1 MGSGTGSVVTSQ
13 NPRRIA
19 AAGVLAGGHLAA
31 AAATIGCGNNEGG
44 FATGGPDA
52 LVLWSP
58 ALDVSRDE
66 HFRRLLRGRAAV
78 AAYSPVEHVRPR
90 MPPVHIVHGERD
102 TLTPLSGARRF
113 CELVKAGGGR
123 CDLAE
128 YPRVGHLLTRN
139 LAEQERDFDPDSA
152 ARADGNTRQVA
163 FLTSLWLR

>member
-1 MGSGTGSVVTSQ
+1 M
-13 NPRRIA
+13 
-19 AAGVLAGGHLAA
+19 
-31 AAATIGCGNNEGG
+31 
-44 FATGGPDA
+44 
-52 LVLWSP
+52 WSP

-78 AAYSPVEHVRPR
+78 AASRRWEHVRPR

-128 YPRVGHLLTRN
+128 YPGVGHLLTRN
-139 LAEQERDFDPDSA
+139 LAEQERDFDPDPA